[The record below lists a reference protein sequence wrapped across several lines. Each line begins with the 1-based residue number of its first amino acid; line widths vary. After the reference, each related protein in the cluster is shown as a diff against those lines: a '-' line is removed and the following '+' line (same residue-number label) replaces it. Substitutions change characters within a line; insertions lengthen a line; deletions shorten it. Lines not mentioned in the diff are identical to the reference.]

1 MGGCES
7 KGGAQGA
14 RKVPKKKAQAP
25 PKKKLNPADAK
36 LNGDMIGTGAGL
48 LSSPRALAY
57 DPGLHLFQED

>member
-1 MGGCES
+1 MRIYLVHVNGTERS
-7 KGGAQGA
+7 SADSE
-14 RKVPKKKAQAP
+14 AP